1 MKLAIFASG
10 RGSNMTAILDAIEK
24 GELQSSVD
32 FVFSNKKDSKA
43 LATAAERGIAT
54 YSDAKPSAELFLELV
69 QKHGVEAIVLAGY
82 LKKIPSVFIHEF
94 QGKIINIHPSLLP
107 KFGGKGFYGM
117 AVHKAVLA
125 EKRSLACSGEDY
137 FSGVTVHYVDEQYDT
152 GNPLIQKKVCITD
165 LDNAEEIAARV
176 LVEEH
181 KVIVEAVKILESQ
194 VEC

>member
-10 RGSNMTAILDAIEK
+10 RGSNMTAILDAIDR
-24 GELQSSVD
+24 GELQSSVV

-43 LATAAERGIAT
+43 LVTASERGIAT
-54 YSDAKPSAELFLELV
+54 YSDPKPSADLFRELV

-82 LKKIPSVFIHEF
+82 LKKIPSAFIREF
-94 QGKIINIHPSLLP
+94 NGEIINIHPSLLP

-117 AVHKAVLA
+117 AVHEAVLA
-125 EKRSLACSGEDY
+125 EKRSLESFGEEY

-152 GNPLIQKKVCITD
+152 GKHLIQKKVSITD
-165 LDNAEEIAARV
+165 LDDAEEIAARV

-181 KVIVEAVKILESQ
+181 KVIVEAVKILES
-194 VEC
+194 